1 MKDSSKSV
9 LFICADQWRWDCFG
23 FMKHQ
28 NAITP
33 NLDKLASKS
42 SIFKSHFTGIV
53 PCGPSRAT
61 MLTGLYPFIHRSVR
75 NGAPLDKRFTNIA
88 KEVKKAGYDPKL
100 FGYTDTTWDP
110 RFLNDEDKKK
120 YTYES
125 PMEGFDP
132 VCHLPEGNP
141 VLWANFLTSKGYD
154 IKNPKDLYTR
164 EKPKDGEG
172 YVFKAWDIPTEHSDT
187 TFLAN
192 EVIENLENTTSSFFY
207 HVSFLRPHP
216 PMFVSEPWHS
226 LIDPDDIE
234 LPKESHTY
242 EELLDD
248 HPFLKEIAKKFLN
261 KDLYKEVRYR
271 DLSDQDKKNL
281 IAVYLGM
288 CAEVDH
294 NIGRIIKSLKKN
306 KLDKNTLI
314 IFTSDHGELLG
325 ENGMWGKL
333 GWWDSAYR
341 IPLIVYNPGEKNYEV
356 DDFTE
361 SVDLAPT
368 ILDWLNEDIPINWS
382 GESLINY
389 TKKGTRETIKRHVV
403 FEFDFSES
411 HYSQFVKDKKLTPE
425 ECTLICIRTNKWKYV
440 HFPSLPSLLFDL
452 ENDPK
457 EMKNLAEDKNY
468 QEIKNNLLSKLLSH
482 RLRHQDRQLS
492 SLQISKDGIS
502 NVSGPQ
508 SRRIRN

>member
-75 NGAPLDKRFTNIA
+75 NGAPLDKRFTNVA

-110 RFLNDEDKKK
+110 RFLNDKDKKK

-154 IKNPKDLYTR
+154 IKNPNDLYTR

-248 HPFLKEIAKKFLN
+248 HPFLKEIARKFLN

-294 NIGRIIKSLKKN
+294 NIGRIIKSLEKN

-389 TKKGTRETIKRHVV
+389 TKKGTRESIKRHVV

-411 HYSQFVKDKKLTPE
+411 HYSQFVKEKKLTPE

-457 EMKNLAEDKNY
+457 EMKNLADDKNF
-468 QEIKNNLLSKLLSH
+468 QEIKNSLLSKLLSH

-508 SRRIRN
+508 SRRIKN